1 MSKKSLLLC
10 LVCLLAVS
18 AATALFAQQPPT
30 KTLYVS
36 LTTQTMQMPK
46 IPGLPPGMKIPGMG
60 GEATRSVSGRAV
72 YAVKPVEPIYLT
84 VPTDLKLPNN
94 RLILSVPKSAPGD
107 NEEGKDTADPGKPGS
122 MEMTSKLYWHPDVA
136 KGPVTETV
144 KMKTGAGQGPGMGGP
159 SFDFGDFDFSKE
171 ASGME
176 SRIPAGAKG
185 LGNYVCN
192 TGGTATLDGFLPALN
207 VTEPALE
214 STEPNAG
221 FTIKWAPVPGA
232 RGYLASIMAMK
243 NQGDESNMKMTITS
257 WYSTLVEPP
266 TRVRGAYQQAT
277 TIADDLRDG
286 ILLPGTATSV
296 KVPAGMF
303 PDFYMFT
310 VRVEAIGN
318 DFYSNAGP
326 TVFGTI
332 RSEWMANKM
341 NFGAMGGDDE
351 EDEE

>member
-1 MSKKSLLLC
+1 MFKKSLVLC
-10 LVCLLAVS
+10 LVCLIAVS

-36 LTTQTMQMPK
+36 LTTRTMQMPR
-46 IPGLPPGMKIPGMG
+46 IPGLPAGMKIPGMDG
-60 GEATRSVSGRAV
+60 AATRSVSGRAV
-72 YAVKPVEPIYLT
+72 YAVKPVEPIYVT

-94 RLILSVPKSAPGD
+94 RLVLSVPKSTPGEAEEGEEAPGQ
-107 NEEGKDTADPGKPGS
+107 PGQPGS
-122 MEMTSKLYWHPDVA
+122 MQMVSKLYWHPDVA

-144 KMKTGAGQGPGMGGP
+144 KMQQPKGRGPAAGMGAP
-159 SFDFGDFDFSKE
+159 NLDFGLLDLNKE
-171 ASGME
+171 ASGSE
-176 SRIPAGAKG
+176 SRIPPAAKG
-185 LGNYVCN
+185 QGNYLCN

-214 STEPNAG
+214 STNPNAG
-221 FTIKWAPVPGA
+221 FNVKWAPVPGA
-232 RGYLASIMAMK
+232 RGYLVAIMAMK
-243 NQGDESNMKMTITS
+243 NEGDENNMKMTITS
-257 WYSTLVEPP
+257 WYSTLVQPP
-266 TRVRGAYQQAT
+266 ARVRSSYQQAT

-286 ILLPGTATSV
+286 ILLPGDTTSV

-303 PDFYMFT
+303 PEFDMFT
-310 VRVEAIGN
+310 LRVEAIGN

-332 RSEWMANKM
+332 RSEWTANKM

-351 EDEE
+351 E